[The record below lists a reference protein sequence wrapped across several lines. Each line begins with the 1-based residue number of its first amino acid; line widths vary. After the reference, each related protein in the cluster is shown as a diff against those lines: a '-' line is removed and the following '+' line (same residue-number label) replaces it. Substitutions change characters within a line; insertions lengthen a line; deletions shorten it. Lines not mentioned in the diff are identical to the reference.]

1 LKKKTK
7 PTSVRLESDFE
18 QDLKEKCKGLGCSKS
33 DYLQEAGKFMVY
45 GSSEFDFGDD
55 DQNSQDQ
62 EENIPG
68 PDRNPTPKEEPKPT
82 VNWLTDVKVVEI

>member
-18 QDLKEKCKGLGCSKS
+18 QDLKEKCKDLGCSKS

-55 DQNSQDQ
+55 DQNNQDQ